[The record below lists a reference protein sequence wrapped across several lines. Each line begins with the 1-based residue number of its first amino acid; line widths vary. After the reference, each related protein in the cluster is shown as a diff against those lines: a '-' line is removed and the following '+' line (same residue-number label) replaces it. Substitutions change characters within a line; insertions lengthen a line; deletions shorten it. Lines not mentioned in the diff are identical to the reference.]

1 MAIIQAFGPSLDEC
15 VKVIGL
21 LEIQIILAII
31 GIRGDKLTTNRS
43 VNFAQHR
50 FNMGL
55 QILVRLIAAQFG
67 NHGIEK
73 AEAIAQ
79 FFRRSPHGRVNITR
93 RQAMHRECM
102 NQAQRHRLV
111 VLARNTIFD
120 ARFQHLAT
128 VDDCADVRDRTES
141 GILPQGMPVAV
152 KGNQPWFIGWY
163 MLVEDRFH
171 ADRKGFEHFALFR
184 HRDAFKGINIVGMH
198 REEANKFIHALIEV
212 AIEAGKGH

>member
-1 MAIIQAFGPSLDEC
+1 MAVIQTFGPSLDEC

-55 QILVRLIAAQFG
+55 QILVRLIAAHFS
-67 NHGIEK
+67 NPGIEK

-79 FFRRSPHGRVNITR
+79 FFRRGPHGRVNITR

-102 NQAQRHRLV
+102 N
-111 VLARNTIFD
+111 
-120 ARFQHLAT
+120 
-128 VDDCADVRDRTES
+128 
-141 GILPQGMPVAV
+141 
-152 KGNQPWFIGWY
+152 
-163 MLVEDRFH
+163 
-171 ADRKGFEHFALFR
+171 
-184 HRDAFKGINIVGMH
+184 
-198 REEANKFIHALIEV
+198 
-212 AIEAGKGH
+212 